1 MSLLSVLDAEECSD
15 SGENV
20 SSRITS
26 VMLGMMLSIH
36 VASRGIDSK
45 LLPAKLRF
53 FSTFG
58 AEECSGVSSLITS
71 VMLGMMLSIHVASR
85 GMDSKLHPAKLRS
98 RGMSVSA
105 GGLNTSWTAL
115 R

>member
-58 AEECSGVSSLITS
+58 AEECSDSGVSSLITS

-85 GMDSKLHPAKLRS
+85 GMDS
-98 RGMSVSA
+98 
-105 GGLNTSWTAL
+105 
-115 R
+115 